1 MQGDAVAIVLAG
13 GRSRRF
19 GQAAGGKPAAEFA
32 GESFLARICRTLVAE
47 VGRVIVVAA
56 PGQALPSLSAGVEL
70 VRDATP
76 GAGPLAGLAAGL
88 RHALAAPQPVPRVA
102 VVSSCDV
109 PLLRGVVVRTIVEA
123 VRSPG
128 VRWAVPHVLG
138 HPQVLLSAVAVDLL
152 AEIEAAVAAGV
163 SSPRAVLAAVAAADP
178 RAVVQLDASRF
189 RNIDP
194 DLESFLDIDTPDD
207 LARLESRPI
216 PPSPC

>member
-1 MQGDAVAIVLAG
+1 
-13 GRSRRF
+13 
-19 GQAAGGKPAAEFA
+19 
-32 GESFLARICRTLVAE
+32 
-47 VGRVIVVAA
+47 
-56 PGQALPSLSAGVEL
+56 
-70 VRDATP
+70 
-76 GAGPLAGLAAGL
+76 
-88 RHALAAPQPVPRVA
+88 VA